1 MRRLNQ
7 DDNLKKEQ
15 NSMMA
20 LAFGIIGM
28 LLSCVGY
35 GAIFGLIAI
44 GFGVAGLKSS
54 KGKQNAIAGIVLGAL
69 SVAML
74 FVVVLMNL
82 TNQAG

>member
-1 MRRLNQ
+1 
-7 DDNLKKEQ
+7 
-15 NSMMA
+15 MMA

-44 GFGVAGLKSS
+44 GFGVAGLKSP
-54 KGKQNAIAGIVLGAL
+54 KGKRNAIAGIVLGAL

-74 FVVVLMNL
+74 FVVALMNL